1 MCFFIDLHHKYNS
14 NLESEPDLSDLMNK
28 IAAKIPSKWK
38 DIGLQLGVNQGVLD
52 GIATI
57 SPGDP
62 NHCYINVF
70 TRWKNQNSPT
80 HRYTWSTLVQALKK
94 PAVGEDR
101 LADEIKNE
109 LTGNQL

>member
-1 MCFFIDLHHKYNS
+1 MCFFIDLHYKYNS

-38 DIGLQLGVNQGVLD
+38 DIGLQLGVNQEVLD

-57 SPGDP
+57 SLGDL
-62 NHCYINVF
+62 NNCYSNVF
-70 TRWKNQNSPT
+70 TRWKNQNSQT

>member
-1 MCFFIDLHHKYNS
+1 MCFFIDLHHKYNG
-14 NLESEPDLSDLMNK
+14 NLESEPGLPDLMNK
-28 IAAKIPSKWK
+28 IAAKIPNRWR
-38 DIGLQLGVNQGVLD
+38 DIGLQLGVDLPVLD

-57 SPGDP
+57 SLGDP
-62 NHCYINVF
+62 NNCYINVF

>member
-1 MCFFIDLHHKYNS
+1 MCFFIDLHYKYNG

-38 DIGLQLGVNQGVLD
+38 DIGLQLGVDLPVLD

-57 SPGDP
+57 SLGDL
-62 NHCYINVF
+62 NNCYSNVF
-70 TRWKNQNSPT
+70 TRWKNQNSQT

-109 LTGNQL
+109 LTRNQL

>member
-1 MCFFIDLHHKYNS
+1 MCFFIVLHYKYNS

-38 DIGLQLGVNQGVLD
+38 DIGLQLGLDQGVLD

-57 SPGDP
+57 SLGDP

-94 PAVGEDR
+94 PAVREDR

-109 LTGNQL
+109 LTRNQL